1 MRQRRC
7 KATASESNS
16 SKVYRRIGYLAAV
29 QIKPV
34 KFTLF
39 RCTSAELFISCC
51 GHGVAGS
58 GLGTTIKYLRRTA
71 SGAADYGPGTL
82 IKHLRRKT
90 RQRSGHHG
98 QVPATR
104 NERRRRQRPGHH
116 GQVPAARNERRRR
129 QRPGHHGQVP
139 AMHNE
144 RRSGQRPWPLSGITN
159 LPIHLKR
166 PVFTSFCACLRRQ
179 QAE

>member
-71 SGAADYGPGTL
+71 SGAAGDGLGTTINYL
-82 IKHLRRKT
+82 GRT
-90 RQRSGHHG
+90 TSDAADSG
-98 QVPATR
+98 
-104 NERRRRQRPGHH
+104 
-116 GQVPAARNERRRR
+116 
-129 QRPGHHGQVP
+129 
-139 AMHNE
+139 
-144 RRSGQRPWPLSGITN
+144 
-159 LPIHLKR
+159 
-166 PVFTSFCACLRRQ
+166 
-179 QAE
+179 